1 MTAPIVI
8 KHKGDFKKTRKF
20 MDRVLRRDYLTI
32 LKRYGD
38 NGVDILRS
46 VTPVDSGVTADSWSY
61 SIEEGD
67 GTISVVW
74 KNSSENN
81 NVNIAILL
89 IYGHG
94 LQNGGYV
101 QGHNFV
107 TPAMRPLLKE
117 LADKMWRGV
126 TK

>member
-1 MTAPIVI
+1 MSAPIVI
-8 KHKGDFKKTRKF
+8 KHKGDFKKTRSF
-20 MDRVLRRDYLTI
+20 MDRVLRRDYMTI
-32 LKRYGD
+32 LRRYGN

-46 VTPVDSGVTADSWSY
+46 VTPVDSGVPADSWSFD
-61 SIEEGD
+61 IEEGD
-67 GTISVVW
+67 GTISIVW
-74 KNSSENN
+74 KNSSENDG
-81 NVNIAILL
+81 VSIAILL

-94 LQNGGYV
+94 LQDGTYI